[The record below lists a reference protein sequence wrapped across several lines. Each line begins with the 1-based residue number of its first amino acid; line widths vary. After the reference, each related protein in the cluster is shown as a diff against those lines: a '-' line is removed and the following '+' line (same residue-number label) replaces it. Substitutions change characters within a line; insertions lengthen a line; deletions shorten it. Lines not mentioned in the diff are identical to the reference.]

1 MSNSED
7 LNVKTPTMP
16 AKPEEVIVP
25 LHAEEI
31 SISKEEM
38 ETGRVRLSTVTR
50 EHEQLVDELLTNEHV
65 EIERVPIGKP
75 VDTKPE
81 VRQEAEKI
89 IVPVVEEVLVL
100 ERRLVLKEEVHIR
113 RVRGTERHQERVKLR
128 KQEAVVTRVPVETP
142 KSETSPISQDQI
154 LRDPEEEK
162 R

>member
-1 MSNSED
+1 MSNSENSD
-7 LNVKTPTMP
+7 LKTPTMP
-16 AKPEEVIVP
+16 AKSDEVIIP

-38 ETGRVRLSTVTR
+38 ETGRVRVSTLTR
-50 EHEQLVDELLTNEHV
+50 EYEQLVDELLTNEHI

-75 VDTKPE
+75 IDARPG
-81 VRQEAEKI
+81 VREEAERI

-100 ERRLVLKEEVHIR
+100 QRRLVLKEEVHIR

-128 KQEAVVTRVPVETP
+128 KQEAVVSRVPAETQN
-142 KSETSPISQDQI
+142 KESSSISQDRTKNLEQ
-154 LRDPEEEK
+154 EK